1 MVIPGHEEVR
11 SGLRVHLAGLWR
23 YGLMLSG
30 RRDTADELVQA
41 TCLRALERAGQYQ
54 AGTRLD
60 RWLFSI
66 LHSIW
71 INELRSRRVREGA
84 GQVDA
89 EIALVVDGS
98 REVETNILASQVLEQ
113 IAGLPEGQREA
124 VLLVYGEG
132 YSYREA
138 AELLGVPI
146 GTVMSRLA
154 TARAKIAGEG
164 GEDQDAK

>member
-1 MVIPGHEEVR
+1 MVSSGHDEVR
-11 SGLRVHLAGLWR
+11 SGLRVHLAALWR
-23 YGLMLSG
+23 YAIVLAG
-30 RRDTADELVQA
+30 RRDVAEDLVQA
-41 TCLRALERAGQYQ
+41 TCVRALERAGQYQ

-60 RWLFSI
+60 RWLFTI

-71 INELRSRRVREGA
+71 INEIRARRVREGA

-89 EIALVVDGS
+89 EIALVFDGA
-98 REVETNILASQVLEQ
+98 RHTETNILAAQMLER
-113 IAGLPEGQREA
+113 IGRLPEGQREA

-132 YSYREA
+132 YAYREA

-154 TARAKIAGEG
+154 TARDKLAGGDGAMDEPT
-164 GEDQDAK
+164 